1 MNLQI
6 IYQLEDERRAFLFEQ
21 QLRVCFAYSSRV
33 RDKAD

>member
-6 IYQLEDERRAFLFEQ
+6 IYQLEDETGVFLFEQ
-21 QLRVCFAYSSRV
+21 QLRICFAYSSRV